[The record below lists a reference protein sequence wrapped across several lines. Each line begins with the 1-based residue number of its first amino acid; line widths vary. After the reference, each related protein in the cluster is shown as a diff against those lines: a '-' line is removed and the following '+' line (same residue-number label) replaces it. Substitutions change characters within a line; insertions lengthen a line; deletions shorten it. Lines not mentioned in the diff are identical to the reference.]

1 MKIVLFQI
9 AKTSESYIQT
19 GVNEYIQRL
28 KHYCNFELETFELK
42 KFKGDVEQQKSEEGK
57 LLLSQIT
64 SADFVVLLDEQ
75 GKEFSSIGFSDWL
88 QKKMNTGMQ
97 RIVFVIGGAYG
108 FDAQVYDR
116 ANEKIALS
124 KMTFS
129 HQMVRLFFTEQLYR
143 AFTILKGEK
152 YHH

>member
-1 MKIVLFQI
+1 MKILLLQT
-9 AKTSESYIQT
+9 AKTSESYLQT
-19 GVNEYIQRL
+19 GINGYIQRL
-28 KHYCNFELETFELK
+28 THYCNFETETLELK
-42 KFKGDVEQQKSEEGK
+42 KIKGDLAEQKLKEGK

-64 SADFVVLLDEQ
+64 PADYVVLLDEQ
-75 GKEFSSIGFSDWL
+75 GKEFSSQGFSDWL
-88 QKKMNTGMQ
+88 QKKMNMGMQ

-108 FDAQVYDR
+108 FDAQIYNR